1 MYRPNSFYHVNNG
14 ISPSDGLYEEPGRAI
29 LAIWETCMNAAFQVK
44 GINLKWEHYQ
54 WNIEYDYQ
62 SMKWSVDLQTHG
74 GFFLESQF
82 SCTPEGIEVDTWVCD
97 ENGWAGRGKKFG
109 NWSMSKLRRLCR
121 KNGSGDPLQIKG
133 YYDAIYQDLYP
144 KALESLE
151 ACIRTV
157 SRLQSKRG

>member
-1 MYRPNSFYHVNNG
+1 MRVEETTRESTQGCRTYAMYG
-14 ISPSDGLYEEPGRAI
+14 
-29 LAIWETCMNAAFQVK
+29 
-44 GINLKWEHYQ
+44 
-54 WNIEYDYQ
+54 
-62 SMKWSVDLQTHG
+62 
-74 GFFLESQF
+74 SQMQLWG
-82 SCTPEGIEVDTWVCD
+82 GIEVDTWVCD

-121 KNGSGDPLQIKG
+121 KNDSGDPLQIKS

>member
-29 LAIWETCMNAAFQVK
+29 LAIWEACMNAAFQVK

-54 WNIEYDYQ
+54 WNIEYGYQ
-62 SMKWSVDLQTHG
+62 SMKWSVDLQTHD

-121 KNGSGDPLQIKG
+121 KNGSGDPLQIKS